1 MTDGDPTGLVVQL
14 LGRVQALVDGEPVE
28 VPGRRP
34 RALLA
39 VLAVSAGESV
49 PAESLYE
56 RVWGHDQSGDVRANL
71 YTCVRRL
78 RKALGEGAI
87 RNDGGRY
94 ALRVEPENVD
104 AVRFTRLLD
113 RTQVAGV
120 DPEPCLREALKLWQ
134 GVPFGDEPLSD
145 WLTESESRRLTERW
159 LAAVQERVDLDLA
172 AGRHDGLVEELE
184 RLTAAYP
191 LREPLWARYL
201 VALDRAGRPADALV
215 AYERIRVQLVEELGI
230 DPSPELQSVHAA
242 LLHGEP
248 ATGATA
254 VEALIPRQLPA
265 DAAGFTGRDEALAE
279 LDRVIDGGGSSAG
292 AVVISAVHGLAGIGK
307 TTLAVHWAHRVAD
320 RFPDGQLFVNLQGYG
335 PGEPME
341 PTAALDVLLRGLGV
355 PGERIP
361 ADLEARSALLRSN
374 LAGKRLLLVV
384 DNARDPG
391 QVRPLL
397 PGTEGA
403 MVLIT
408 SRSQLRGLAARDGAR
423 RIALD
428 ALPEVEAVALLR
440 ARLTT
445 GPTDDVLAELAGLC
459 GYLPLALTIA
469 AERANQQ
476 DQDGLSAL
484 IADLRDEQAR
494 LDTLADQDDPLA
506 DIRAVLSWSC
516 QVLDADAA
524 RLLCLLGL
532 APGSD
537 ISAEA
542 ASALVGIPAS
552 TTRRLLDRLVA
563 ASLASVQD
571 GRRYVLHDLV
581 RLYAAEQAREFLGEQ
596 EREQATNRLYHWC
609 LRTTTSAALAIK
621 PTMSVLHPDENVTG
635 IQAIDFDG
643 DEGDAA
649 VWLEREDAFLDS
661 VVHAAAGT
669 HPWVVFGIA
678 RGVWAQSRWKRSW
691 SDAVKLQKLAVDAAR
706 SLNDDAAE
714 ARALITLGVVHLT
727 AADFMMALQVC
738 EQALPLAERV
748 DDVDAQAM
756 VLDTIG
762 LINLQVG
769 RFTEAAHHHQ
779 RSIEL
784 HLRLGQ
790 EGAAAKTRNNLAYDL
805 TALSLHDQAVDE
817 AQRAVATFGRLGPN
831 MSHREALDTLG
842 RALHGRG
849 DYGAAIDCFREALDL
864 GIEEV
869 VPFVDAL
876 IMASLA
882 RSLYA
887 AGRRSE
893 ARMTLQ
899 SAIALIDEHSISD
912 GYELRRGDLVE
923 MLADVTQEAHA
934 K

>member
-1 MTDGDPTGLVVQL
+1 MAGASVKLSVRL
-14 LGRVQALVDGEPVE
+14 LGPIEVLVDGNVVE
-28 VPGRRP
+28 IPGRRP

-39 VLAVSAGESV
+39 VLALSAGELV
-49 PAESLYE
+49 PAGSLYE
-56 RVWGHDQSGDVRANL
+56 RVWGHDQPGDVRANL

-78 RKALGEGAI
+78 RKALGDTAI
-87 RNDGGRY
+87 VNESGRY
-94 ALRVEPENVD
+94 SLRVEPDSVD
-104 AVRFTRLLD
+104 AVRFIRLVD
-113 RTQVAGV
+113 RTRAVGA
-120 DPEPCLREALKLWQ
+120 DPEPLLRAALELWQ
-134 GVPFGDEPLSD
+134 GAPFGAEPLSD
-145 WLTESESRRLTERW
+145 WLDGEESRRLTERW
-159 LAAVQERVDLDLA
+159 LAAVQERIDLDFA
-172 AGRHDGLVEELE
+172 AGRGDDLVEELE
-184 RLTAAYP
+184 QLTAAYP
-191 LREPLWARYL
+191 LREPLWVRYL
-201 VALDRAGRPADALV
+201 TVLDRAGRPADALA
-215 AYERIRVQLVEELGI
+215 AYERIRVRLADELGI
-230 DPSPELQSVHAA
+230 DPSPELQGVHAA

-248 ATGATA
+248 TTGATG

-265 DAAGFTGRDEALAE
+265 DTAGFIGRDEALAE
-279 LDRVIDGGGSSAG
+279 LDRLIDGGGSAG

-341 PTAALDVLLRGLGV
+341 PTAALDVLLHGLGV

-361 ADLEARSALLRSN
+361 ADLDARSALLRSN

-397 PGTEGA
+397 PGAQGA

-423 RIALD
+423 GIALD
-428 ALPEVEAVALLR
+428 ALPELEAIALLR

-445 GPTDDVLAELAGLC
+445 GPTHDVLAELAGLC

-469 AERANQQ
+469 AERANQ

-506 DIRAVLSWSC
+506 DIRAVLAWSC
-516 QVLDADAA
+516 RVLDVDAA
-524 RLLCLLGL
+524 RLLRLLGL

-542 ASALVGIPAS
+542 AAALAGIPAS
-552 TTRRLLDRLVA
+552 TARRLLDRLVA
-563 ASLASVQD
+563 ASLAAVQD
-571 GRRYVLHDLV
+571 GRYALHDLL

-621 PTMSVLHPDENVTG
+621 PTMSVIHPDEDVVG

-643 DEGDAA
+643 DEADAA
-649 VWLEREDAFLDS
+649 AWLEREDAFLDS

-669 HPWVVFGIA
+669 HPWVVYGIA
-678 RGVWAQSRWKRSW
+678 RGVWNQSRWTRSW
-691 SDAVKLQKLAVDAAR
+691 SDAVELQEFAVHAAR
-706 SLNDDAAE
+706 SLNDEAAE

-727 AADFMMALQVC
+727 AADYLMALKTC

-748 DDVDAQAM
+748 DDAYAQAM

-762 LINLQVG
+762 LINLQIG
-769 RFTEAAHHHQ
+769 RFTEAVHHHQ

-817 AQRAVATFGRLGPN
+817 ARRAVATFGRLGPN

-923 MLADVTQEAHA
+923 MLADVTQEARA
-934 K
+934 R